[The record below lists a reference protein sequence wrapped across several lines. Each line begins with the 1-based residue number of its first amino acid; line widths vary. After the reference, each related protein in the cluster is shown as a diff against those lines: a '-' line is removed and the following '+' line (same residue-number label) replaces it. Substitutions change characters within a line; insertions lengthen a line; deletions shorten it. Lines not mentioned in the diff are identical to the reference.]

1 MNKKITLKMKEN
13 KDISILRDDTEL
25 ISISKDN
32 RTIKADEI
40 FKLFDYNSGDTYE
53 IQKENEKSL
62 DEPVLNFFYDLIKE
76 ISDQIISYKDEE
88 DEYANI
94 ELVGDIKDYKMD
106 N

>member
-1 MNKKITLKMKEN
+1 MKEN
-13 KDISILRDDTEL
+13 KDISILRDDIEL

-53 IQKENEKSL
+53 IQTENEKSL
-62 DEPVLNFFYDLIKE
+62 DEPVLNFFYELIKE

-88 DEYANI
+88 DEYANT
-94 ELVGDIKDYKMD
+94 ELVDDIKDYKMD